1 MKLEKGAVGATGKGK
16 TPREVKDMLELT
28 KEFAEMV
35 TQMAFEKFDFH
46 QWFR

>member
-1 MKLEKGAVGATGKGK
+1 MKLGKGAVGATGRGK
-16 TPREVKDMLELT
+16 IPRKAKDILELT
-28 KEFAEMV
+28 KEFTEMV